1 MHHLHQGLRTI
12 SQWQVT
18 FRGTTMKIKQN
29 GASSSQTTA
38 PSSSTQPISAS
49 PGRTYVAKGGE
60 TLQGIAHAAYG
71 DESLASSLA
80 TALNRHPTRSL
91 RKGAKLELPDA
102 NVLIPPASGESLD
115 VSPRSAQARRL
126 AGSDASR
133 DPLSRG
139 GAGLSQPGANA
150 QKTVLNNVADTLRST
165 RLQNA
170 LGGYDLSEIADT
182 LETDPAAAAKH
193 AVGQAMV
200 WTAFAEE
207 GEEAAVLEA
216 ANDLRGIAKTVI
228 QASELPKN
236 EQADV
241 IRHSIAEGRALLTYV
256 VGGKSLPKL
265 MRKAGLPP
273 LSRELQAAI
282 ILSADLHIPTT
293 LTGPAA
299 FALGAMSAEQRF
311 EKLKLV
317 DDQQF
322 ENIVFTVDETIKAT
336 SFGDS
341 PEVKSMMDPK
351 KGFDFSKVPPSFSE
365 FLKLILTSYFD
376 NLGHETK
383 RAILLELLSLPAD
396 ATTAQKLGS
405 IVNQAGPGL
414 QKAFQLVGDEV
425 DAPELKEVM
434 IALKDQIK
442 PFPTAKARKII
453 ERSLGKP
460 VDQLFSHFPDKPI
473 AAASVGQ
480 VYIAEVGVGDEK
492 RKVIVKVMRP
502 GIRDRAEEEMEVLR
516 TLANGKGN
524 ILKLIDKM
532 EESLFAELDFVTELN
547 NLREGHQ
554 VYGQP
559 LKGLNA
565 VGIGPNNLNGTSDVL
580 VMEIAPGQALD
591 KLPQHLQL
599 MKMRALES
607 LTKHWFNEAL
617 FGGGFFHGDLHAG
630 NIFLK
635 PLTKS
640 ERTITTTETYEYEHF
655 EMFIGVPPYDD
666 GEEYDTYHYLEE
678 PYELTLIDFG
688 ATATLSKLQQHAILR
703 MVVGLDG
710 GWPELV
716 MKSMHDFAPDMTPEQ
731 VEQLEIFVQAT
742 IDMKID
748 PGRGTG
754 EILNFAALNEIE
766 LPTAFLAFHR
776 GLAFLQKQMD
786 DSAEAYKAANPDSK
800 AVVPDFGKAAE
811 AVVKAHKIELAK
823 AWLGW

>member
-1 MHHLHQGLRTI
+1 
-12 SQWQVT
+12 
-18 FRGTTMKIKQN
+18 MKIKQD
-29 GASSSQTTA
+29 GASTSRGATQPGSA
-38 PSSSTQPISAS
+38 QPISAI
-49 PGRTYVAKGGE
+49 PGNTYIAQGGE
-60 TLQGIAHAAYG
+60 TLQSIAHAAYG

-80 TALNRHPTRSL
+80 AALKRHPTRSL

-102 NVLIPPASGESLD
+102 NVLIPGTPGESLE
-115 VSPRSAQARRL
+115 VSPHSTRARGV
-126 AGSDASR
+126 AGSDAAKE
-133 DPLSRG
+133 PLSRG
-139 GAGLSQPGANA
+139 GRGLNEPQGGNS
-150 QKTVLNNVADTLRST
+150 KTILGNVADTLRST

-170 LGGYDLSEIADT
+170 LGGYDLSEIADS

-216 ANDLRGIAKTVI
+216 ANDLRAITKNVI
-228 QASELPKN
+228 QASELPKG

-241 IRHSIAEGRALLTYV
+241 VRRSIAEGRALLTYI
-256 VGGKSLPKL
+256 VGGKSLPAL
-265 MRKAGLPP
+265 MKKAGLPP

-282 ILSADLHIPTT
+282 ILSADLHMPRT

-299 FALGAMSAEQRF
+299 FALGAMSADQRF
-311 EKLKLV
+311 EKLQLV
-317 DDQQF
+317 NDAQF

-383 RAILLELLSLPAD
+383 RTILLELLSLPAD

-434 IALKDQIK
+434 VALKDQIK

-453 ERSLGKP
+453 EKSLGKP
-460 VDQLFSHFPDKPI
+460 VSKLFSHFPEKPI

-480 VYIAEVGVGDEK
+480 VYIAEVGTGNET

-502 GIRDRAEEEMEVLR
+502 GIRERAEEEMEVLR

-547 NLREGHQ
+547 NLRQGHQ

-565 VGIGPNNLNGTSDVL
+565 VGIGPDNLNGTSDVL
-580 VMEIAPGQALD
+580 VMEIAPGLPLD
-591 KLPQHLQL
+591 KLPDHLQL
-599 MKMRALES
+599 MKMRALEN

-617 FGGGFFHGDLHAG
+617 FGGGYFHGDLHAG

-635 PLTKS
+635 ALTKT
-640 ERTITTTETYEYEHF
+640 ERTVTVTETYEYEPF
-655 EMFIGVPPYDD
+655 EMFIGVPPFED
-666 GEEYDTYHYLEE
+666 GEEYDTYVFLEE

-688 ATATLSKLQQHAILR
+688 ATATLSKVQQHAVLR

-710 GWPELV
+710 AWPDLV
-716 MKSMHDFAPDMTPEQ
+716 MQSMRDFAPDITPEQ
-731 VEQLEIFVQAT
+731 EEKLEIFVQAT
-742 IDMKID
+742 IDMKIE
-748 PGRGTG
+748 PGRGVG
-754 EILNFAALNEIE
+754 EILNYAALNEID
-766 LPTAFLAFHR
+766 LPTGGSPFCKNRWKTQPPRTKRPIQTARRSF
-776 GLAFLQKQMD
+776 
-786 DSAEAYKAANPDSK
+786 PT
-800 AVVPDFGKAAE
+800 
-811 AVVKAHKIELAK
+811 LAK
-823 AWLGW
+823 PRRPS